1 MPLPAAGWRAD
12 AAAVRF
18 GVGNGGYCL
27 GASWCLMI
35 VMCMRPGPP
44 MLWAAAIGAGVFV
57 QKTTE
62 APAHVARV
70 GALALLVV
78 ALFAAI

>member
-1 MPLPAAGWRAD
+1 
-12 AAAVRF
+12 
-18 GVGNGGYCL
+18 
-27 GASWCLMI
+27 MI
-35 VMCMRPGPP
+35 VMCVAPGPP
-44 MLWAAAIGAGVFV
+44 MLWATAIGAGVFV

-62 APAHVARV
+62 APAHVARL